1 VYILLKGLAMESATD
16 MAEMSAP
23 DEETNPRMP
32 SSGGSGTGGGRGL
45 LLAWDV
51 RSDGEE
57 PWRRLLQELSE
68 PHWQEQHVAACRRLG
83 ISVESI
89 WFVPKMGGGGTAVV
103 YLEAED
109 PERTLRELVASETLL
124 ESWGI
129 GGMGRFF
136 GFGFSLDSAQA
147 SRVVAGELL
156 FSWRDGVPDE
166 R

>member
-23 DEETNPRMP
+23 DEERNPRMP
-32 SSGGSGTGGGRGL
+32 SSGGSRTGGGRGL

-51 RSDGEE
+51 RSDREE
-57 PWRRLLQELSE
+57 PWRRLLQELSCA
-68 PHWQEQHVAACRRLG
+68 HWQQEHVTACRRLG

-89 WFVPKMGGGGTAVV
+89 WFVPRMGGGGTAVV

-109 PERTLRELVASETLL
+109 PERTMRELVASGTLFD
-124 ESWGI
+124 SWGI

-136 GFGFSLDSAQA
+136 GFGFSLDSVQA
-147 SRVVAGELL
+147 SRIVRGEIL

>member
-1 VYILLKGLAMESATD
+1 
-16 MAEMSAP
+16 MA
-23 DEETNPRMP
+23 DRGD
-32 SSGGSGTGGGRGL
+32 SGAL

-51 RSDGEE
+51 RSDQEE
-57 PWRRLLQELSE
+57 PCRRLLQELSE
-68 PHWQEQHVAACRRLG
+68 PDWQEEHVAACRRLG

-89 WFVPKMGGGGTAVV
+89 WFVPNMGGGGTAVV

-109 PERTLRELVASETLL
+109 PERTLRELVASERLL

-147 SRVVAGELL
+147 SRVVGGEVL
-156 FSWRDGVPDE
+156 FSWREGVPDE

>member
-1 VYILLKGLAMESATD
+1 

-23 DEETNPRMP
+23 DDERNPRMP
-32 SSGGSGTGGGRGL
+32 SSGGSRTGGGRGL

-51 RSDGEE
+51 RSDREE
-57 PWRRLLQELSE
+57 PWRRLLQELSDA
-68 PHWQEQHVAACRRLG
+68 PWQQEHVTACRRLS

-124 ESWGI
+124 NSWGI

-147 SRVVAGELL
+147 SRVVSGEIL
-156 FSWRDGVPDE
+156 FSWRAGVPDE
-166 R
+166 H

>member
-1 VYILLKGLAMESATD
+1 VYILLKRLATESTTD

-23 DEETNPRMP
+23 DDERNPRMP
-32 SSGGSGTGGGRGL
+32 SSGGSRTGRGRGL

-51 RSDGEE
+51 RSDREE

-68 PHWQEQHVAACRRLG
+68 PHWQQEHVTACRRLG

-89 WFVPKMGGGGTAVV
+89 WFVPKMGGGGTAVI

-109 PERTLRELVASETLL
+109 PERTMRELVASGTLFD
-124 ESWGI
+124 SWGI
-129 GGMGRFF
+129 GGTGRFF
-136 GFGFSLDSAQA
+136 GFGLSLDSVQA
-147 SRVVAGELL
+147 SRVVGGEIL

>member
-1 VYILLKGLAMESATD
+1 
-16 MAEMSAP
+16 MAA
-23 DEETNPRMP
+23 DAVD
-32 SSGGSGTGGGRGL
+32 SGAL

-51 RSDGEE
+51 HSDREE

-68 PHWQEQHVAACRRLG
+68 ARWQEEHVAACRRLG

-89 WFVPKMGGGGTAVV
+89 WFVPKMGGGGTAVI

-109 PERTLRELVASETLL
+109 PERTMGELVASESLFD
-124 ESWGI
+124 SWGI

-136 GFGFSLDSAQA
+136 GFEFSPDSVRA
-147 SRVVAGELL
+147 SRVVSGELL

>member
-1 VYILLKGLAMESATD
+1 
-16 MAEMSAP
+16 
-23 DEETNPRMP
+23 MP
-32 SSGGSGTGGGRGL
+32 SSGDSRTGGGRSL

-51 RSDGEE
+51 RSDREE

-68 PHWQEQHVAACRRLG
+68 PHWQQEHVTACRRLG

-89 WFVPKMGGGGTAVV
+89 WFVPKIGGGGTAVI
-103 YLEAED
+103 YLEVED
-109 PERTLRELVASETLL
+109 PERTLRELVACGTLFD
-124 ESWGI
+124 SWGI

-136 GFGFSLDSAQA
+136 GSGFSLDSVQA
-147 SRVVAGELL
+147 SRVVGGELL

>member
-1 VYILLKGLAMESATD
+1 M
-16 MAEMSAP
+16 
-23 DEETNPRMP
+23 
-32 SSGGSGTGGGRGL
+32 

-51 RSDGEE
+51 RSDQEE

-68 PHWQEQHVAACRRLG
+68 AHWQEEHAAACRHLG

-89 WFVPKMGGGGTAVV
+89 WFVPKMGGGGTAAV

-109 PERTLRELVASETLL
+109 PERALRELVAYETLL

-129 GGMGRFF
+129 GGTGGFF
-136 GFGFSLDSAQA
+136 GFGSSLDSAQA
-147 SRVVAGELL
+147 SRVVGGELL
-156 FSWRDGVPDE
+156 FSWRDRVPDE

>member
-1 VYILLKGLAMESATD
+1 MQVD
-16 MAEMSAP
+16 
-23 DEETNPRMP
+23 
-32 SSGGSGTGGGRGL
+32 SGAL

-57 PWRRLLQELSE
+57 PWRRLSQELSE
-68 PHWQEQHVAACRRLG
+68 ARWQEEHVAACRRLG

-109 PERTLRELVASETLL
+109 PERTMRELVASETLL
-124 ESWGI
+124 NSWGI

-147 SRVVAGELL
+147 SRVVSGEIL
-156 FSWRDGVPDE
+156 FSRRAGVPDE

>member
-1 VYILLKGLAMESATD
+1 M
-16 MAEMSAP
+16 AP
-23 DEETNPRMP
+23 DK
-32 SSGGSGTGGGRGL
+32 GDSGTL
-45 LLAWDV
+45 LLTWDV
-51 RSDGEE
+51 RPDAEE

-68 PHWQEQHVAACRRLG
+68 AGQQEEHVEACRRLG

-109 PERTLRELVASETLL
+109 PERTLRELVAAETLL

-129 GGMGRFF
+129 GGMGRFL
-136 GFGFSLDSAQA
+136 GFGYSLDSAQA
-147 SRVVAGELL
+147 SRVVGGELL
-156 FSWRDGVPDE
+156 FSWREDVPDE

>member
-1 VYILLKGLAMESATD
+1 MQVD
-16 MAEMSAP
+16 
-23 DEETNPRMP
+23 
-32 SSGGSGTGGGRGL
+32 SGAL

-68 PHWQEQHVAACRRLG
+68 AHWQEEHVAACRRLG

-89 WFVPKMGGGGTAVV
+89 WLVPKTGGGGTAVI

-109 PERTLRELVASETLL
+109 PERTMRELVASETLL
-124 ESWGI
+124 DSWGI
-129 GGMGRFF
+129 GGMGRFI
-136 GFGFSLDSAQA
+136 GFGFSLDSVQA
-147 SRVVAGELL
+147 SRVVSGELL
-156 FSWRDGVPDE
+156 FSWRDGVSDE

>member
-1 VYILLKGLAMESATD
+1 M
-16 MAEMSAP
+16 
-23 DEETNPRMP
+23 
-32 SSGGSGTGGGRGL
+32 
-45 LLAWDV
+45 
-51 RSDGEE
+51 
-57 PWRRLLQELSE
+57 
-68 PHWQEQHVAACRRLG
+68 AACRRLG

-109 PERTLRELVASETLL
+109 PKRTLRELMACETLFD
-124 ESWGI
+124 SWGI

-136 GFGFSLDSAQA
+136 RFGFSLDSAQA
-147 SRVVAGELL
+147 SRVVGGELL

>member
-1 VYILLKGLAMESATD
+1 MD
-16 MAEMSAP
+16 
-23 DEETNPRMP
+23 
-32 SSGGSGTGGGRGL
+32 SGAL
-45 LLAWDV
+45 LLTWDV

-68 PHWQEQHVAACRRLG
+68 ARWREEHVEACRRLG

-109 PERTLRELVASETLL
+109 PERTLREFVASETLL
-124 ESWGI
+124 DSWGI
-129 GGMGRFF
+129 GGMDRFF
-136 GFGFSLDSAQA
+136 GFGFSPDSAQA
-147 SRVVAGELL
+147 SRVVGGELL

>member
-1 VYILLKGLAMESATD
+1 

-23 DEETNPRMP
+23 DEERNPRVP
-32 SSGGSGTGGGRGL
+32 SSGGSRTRGDRGL

-68 PHWQEQHVAACRRLG
+68 ARWREEHVAACRRLG

-89 WFVPKMGGGGTAVV
+89 WFVPKMGGGGMAVV

-109 PERTLRELVASETLL
+109 PERTMRELVASETLL
-124 ESWGI
+124 DSWGI

-136 GFGFSLDSAQA
+136 GFGFSLDSVQA
-147 SRVVAGELL
+147 SRVVSGELL
-156 FSWRDGVPDE
+156 FSWCDGKPYE

>member
-1 VYILLKGLAMESATD
+1 
-16 MAEMSAP
+16 MAWEV
-23 DEETNPRMP
+23 P
-32 SSGGSGTGGGRGL
+32 SDR
-45 LLAWDV
+45 
-51 RSDGEE
+51 EE

-68 PHWQEQHVAACRRLG
+68 ARWQEEHVAACKRLG

-89 WFVPKMGGGGTAVV
+89 WFVPKVSGGGTAVV

-109 PERTLRELVASETLL
+109 PERTMRELVASETLL

-147 SRVVAGELL
+147 SRVVAGEPL
-156 FSWRDGVPDE
+156 FSWRAGVPEE

>member
-1 VYILLKGLAMESATD
+1 
-16 MAEMSAP
+16 MAAE
-23 DEETNPRMP
+23 R
-32 SSGGSGTGGGRGL
+32 GGSGTL

-51 RSDGEE
+51 RADQEE

-68 PHWQEQHVAACRRLG
+68 AHWQEEHVAACRRLG

-89 WFVPKMGGGGTAVV
+89 WFVPKVGGGGTGVV

-109 PERTLRELVASETLL
+109 PARVMRELVDSGTLF

-129 GGMGRFF
+129 RGMGRFF
-136 GFGFSLDSAQA
+136 GFGFSPDSVRV
-147 SRVVAGELL
+147 SRVVSGEIL

-166 R
+166 RRHRGTP

>member
-1 VYILLKGLAMESATD
+1 M
-16 MAEMSAP
+16 
-23 DEETNPRMP
+23 
-32 SSGGSGTGGGRGL
+32 
-45 LLAWDV
+45 AWDV
-51 RSDGEE
+51 RSDGQE

-68 PHWQEQHVAACRRLG
+68 PHWREEHVTACRRLG

-109 PERTLRELVASETLL
+109 PERTMRELVASETLF

-129 GGMGRFF
+129 GGMDKFF
-136 GFGFSLDSAQA
+136 GLGFSPDSAQA
-147 SRVVAGELL
+147 SRVVGGEIL